1 MDKKLPTNT
10 KVVVIGGG
18 IAGCSVAYHLAK
30 YGWKDTVLL
39 ERDQL
44 TSGTT
49 WHAAGLVGQLGASAT
64 ITKLRKYSLN
74 LYKEL
79 EKKTGLSTG
88 LKQNGAITIA
98 SSEER
103 LQELL
108 RQATAAQLF
117 DVNVETVSKKRIKE
131 LYPVINDKDIL
142 GGVYMPEDGQ
152 ADPVGVTNVLAKA
165 AKMEGAQ
172 IFEKTPVEKI
182 LIKDKKI
189 VGVQTKLGKI
199 DCEYVVVATGMWSR
213 QIGEDIGVS
222 IPLYPNE
229 HFYIITEPLDKLPKN
244 LPVLRDYNSCLYLKE
259 DAGKMLV
266 GIFEPNAKPAFKDK
280 GVVPEDFS
288 FGEFPDDFDHFE
300 PYLEKSFKR
309 LPMLETAGIRKFF
322 SGPESFTPDTQYLL
336 GETSEVN
343 NLFTCCG
350 FNSIGIASAGGA
362 GRVTA
367 EWMIN
372 GYMNE
377 DLFSLDIKRFQKFHS
392 SKKFIMER
400 VTETLGDLYGMHWP
414 YKQHNTSREQRLLP
428 YHDELK
434 KAGACFGVSGEYERP
449 MWYALE
455 GEKPEYKYS
464 FRYQNWYPSVE
475 FETKN
480 TVTNVGLYELS
491 PFSKYE
497 IKGDIAYNELQRI
510 CTANIK
516 NEIGRCTYTQMLNE
530 AGGIETDLTVICI
543 KKNHFRIISSAA
555 TRTHDKAHILK
566 HLSDKLEFKDVT
578 DEFVCL
584 GIFGPRSRALI
595 SKISTDN
602 FSNVTFKFG
611 TGKNIKISNKI
622 VWAQRLSYVG
632 ELGFE
637 IYINK
642 KDAKTIYQLIIKEGQ
657 NHKLSHCGAHAMDIM
672 RMESGFLHWGHD
684 ISPEENQYEAGL
696 NFAISYKK
704 QVDFIGKQSLLKIKD
719 KKQNKRFV
727 MFSLKTN
734 KPGYPLLL
742 QEEPIYLDNKII
754 GRSTSGN
761 YSFNYKKNLCFG
773 YIKSDFSNEELLEK
787 KLFIEVEKTKYP
799 IIIEMKPLKNKKNTM
814 LEI

>member
-1 MDKKLPTNT
+1 MSKILPKSA

-18 IAGCSVAYHLAK
+18 VAGCSVAYHLAK

-49 WHAAGLVGQLGASAT
+49 WHAAGLVGQLGASST
-64 ITKLRKYSLN
+64 ITRLRKYSLN

-88 LKQNGAITIA
+88 LKQNGAITVA
-98 SSEER
+98 STPER

-108 RQATAAQLF
+108 RQATAVQLF
-117 DVNVETVSKKRIKE
+117 DVNVEAVTSERIKE
-131 LYPVINDKDIL
+131 LYPVINNSDIL

-172 IFEKTPVEKI
+172 IFEKTPVQKI
-182 LIKDKKI
+182 LVKDKKI
-189 VGVQTKLGKI
+189 VGVQTGFGKI
-199 DCEYVVVATGMWSR
+199 DCEYVVIATGMWSR

-222 IPLYPNE
+222 VPLYPNE

-266 GIFEPNAKPAFKDK
+266 GIFEPNAKPAFKEK

-300 PYLEKSFKR
+300 PYLEKSFQR

-336 GETSEVN
+336 GETPEVD

-350 FNSIGIASAGGA
+350 FNSIGIASSGGA

-372 GYMNE
+372 GYMSE
-377 DLFSLDIKRFQKFHS
+377 DLFSLDVKRFQKFHS

-414 YKQHNTSREQRLLP
+414 YKQHNTSRNQRLLP

-449 MWYALE
+449 MWYVLDKKE
-455 GEKPEYKYS
+455 SEYKYS
-464 FRYQNWYPSVE
+464 FGYQNWYPSVE

-480 TVTNVGLYELS
+480 TIENVGLYELS

-497 IKGDIAYNELQRI
+497 IKGNLTHSELQRL

-516 NEIGRCTYTQMLNE
+516 NEVGKSTYTQMLNE

-543 KKNHFRIISSAA
+543 EKDYFRIISSAA

-566 HLSDKLEFKDVT
+566 HLSPILKFNDIT
-578 DEFVCL
+578 DELVCL
-584 GIFGPRSRALI
+584 GIFGPKSRDLI
-595 SKISTDN
+595 SRVSKDDFAN
-602 FSNVTFKFG
+602 ETFKFG
-611 TGKNIKISNKI
+611 NGKFVNIGSKK
-622 VWAQRLSYVG
+622 VWVQRLSYVG

-637 IYINK
+637 IYIEN
-642 KDAKTIYQLIIKEGQ
+642 KDAKEVYQLILQEGK
-657 NHKLSHCGAHAMDIM
+657 NLNLSHCGSHAMDTM

-684 ISPEENQYEAGL
+684 ISPEENQYQAGL

-704 QVDFIGKQSLLKIKD
+704 EVNFIGKESLLKIKN
-719 KKQNKRFV
+719 NKHDRRFI
-727 MFSLKTN
+727 MLSLKN
-734 KPGYPLLL
+734 SKAGEPLLL
-742 QEEPIYLDNKII
+742 HEEPIYLNDEII
-754 GRSTSGN
+754 GRTTSGN
-761 YSFNYKKNLCFG
+761 YSFNYNKNLSFG
-773 YIKSDFSNEELLEK
+773 YVKTNHSNEDLKNMNLY
-787 KLFIEVEKTKYP
+787 IEVAKKKYP
-799 IIIEMKPLKNKKNTM
+799 AIVETRPLKDKNVKF
-814 LEI
+814 L

>member
-1 MDKKLPTNT
+1 MDKKLPANA

-18 IAGCSVAYHLAK
+18 VAGCSVAYHLAK
-30 YGWKDTVLL
+30 YGWKETVLL

-49 WHAAGLVGQLGASAT
+49 WHAAGLVGQLGASST
-64 ITKLRKYSLN
+64 ITRLRKYSLN

-88 LKQNGAITIA
+88 LKQNGAITVA
-98 SSEER
+98 STPER

-108 RQATAAQLF
+108 RQVTAAQLF
-117 DVNVETVSKKRIKE
+117 DVNVETVTKETIKE
-131 LYPVINDKDIL
+131 LYPVINDEDIL

-165 AKMEGAQ
+165 AKIEGAQ
-172 IFEKTPVEKI
+172 IFEKTSVEKI
-182 LIKDKKI
+182 LVKNKKI
-189 VGVQTKLGKI
+189 VGVQTKFGKI
-199 DCEYVVVATGMWSR
+199 DCEYVVIATGMWSR

-229 HFYIITEPLDKLPKN
+229 HFYIITESLEKLPKN

-266 GIFEPNAKPAFKDK
+266 GIFEPNAKPAFKEK
-280 GVVPEDFS
+280 GIVPEDFS

-300 PYLEKSFKR
+300 PYLEKAFQR

-343 NLFTCCG
+343 NLYTCCG
-350 FNSIGIASAGGA
+350 FNSIGIASSGGA

-392 SKKFIMER
+392 SKHFIMER

-414 YKQHNTSREQRLLP
+414 YKQHNTSRNQRLLP
-428 YHDELK
+428 YHEELK
-434 KAGACFGVSGEYERP
+434 NAGACFGVSGEYERP
-449 MWYALE
+449 MWYARNN
-455 GEKPEYKYS
+455 KKAEYNYS
-464 FRYQNWYPSVE
+464 FGHQNWYPSVE

-480 TVTNVGLYELS
+480 TINNVGLYELS

-497 IKGDIAYNELQRI
+497 IKGELAHAELQRI

-516 NEIGRCTYTQMLNE
+516 SEIGRSTYTQMLNK

-543 KKNHFRIISSAA
+543 DKNHFRIISSAA

-566 HLSDKLEFKDVT
+566 NLSSRVEFIDIT
-578 DEFVCL
+578 DDLACL
-584 GIFGPRSRALI
+584 GIFGPKSRNLI
-595 SKISTDN
+595 SKISKDN
-602 FSNVTFKFG
+602 FTNEKFKFG
-611 TGKNIKISNKI
+611 YGKFVTINSKK
-622 VWAQRLSYVG
+622 VWVQRLSYVG

-637 IYINK
+637 IYIKNI
-642 KDAKTIYQLIIKEGQ
+642 DAKEVYKSIINEGK
-657 NHKLSHCGAHAMDIM
+657 NHNLSHCGSHAMDTM

-684 ISPEENQYEAGL
+684 ISPEENQYEAKL
-696 NFAISYKK
+696 DFTISYKK
-704 QVDFIGKQSLLKIKD
+704 EVDFIGRENLLKIKD
-719 KKQNKRFV
+719 KKQKKRFI
-727 MFSLKTN
+727 MLSLKDSKSGT
-734 KPGYPLLL
+734 PLLL
-742 QEEPIYLDNKII
+742 HDEAIYLGDQII
-754 GRSTSGN
+754 GRTTSGN
-761 YSFNYKKNLCFG
+761 YSFNYNKNLSFG
-773 YIKSDFSNEELLEK
+773 YITSGYSNEDLANK
-787 KLFIEVEKTKYP
+787 KLYIEVAKEKYP
-799 IIIEMKPLKNKKNTM
+799 AIIEQQPLKSKK
-814 LEI
+814 IRFS

>member
-1 MDKKLPTNT
+1 MSALLPKSS

-30 YGWKDTVLL
+30 YGWKDTILL

-64 ITKLRKYSLN
+64 ITRLRKYSLN

-98 SSEER
+98 STPER

-117 DVNVETVSKKRIKE
+117 DVNVDSVNKKRIKE
-131 LYPVINDKDIL
+131 LYPVINDDDIL

-152 ADPVGVTNVLAKA
+152 ADPIGVTNVLAKA

-182 LIKDKKI
+182 LIRDKKI
-189 VGVQTKLGKI
+189 VGVQTKFGKI
-199 DCEYVVVATGMWSR
+199 DCEYVVIATGMWSR

-280 GVVPEDFS
+280 GVVPQDFS
-288 FGEFPDDFDHFE
+288 FGEFPDDLDHFE
-300 PYLEKSFKR
+300 PYLEKSFQR
-309 LPMLETAGIRKFF
+309 LPILETAGIRKFF

-336 GETSEVN
+336 GETPEVN

-350 FNSIGIASAGGA
+350 FNSIGIASSGGA

-414 YKQHNTSREQRLLP
+414 YKQHNTSRNQRLIP
-428 YHDELK
+428 YHEELK
-434 KAGACFGVSGEYERP
+434 KEGACFGVSGEYERP
-449 MWYALE
+449 MWYARNK
-455 GEKPEYKYS
+455 EKPEYKYS
-464 FRYQNWYPSVE
+464 FDYQNWYPAVE

-480 TVTNVGLYELS
+480 TVTNVGLFELS

-497 IKGDIAYNELQRI
+497 IKGDQAHSELQRI

-516 NEIGRCTYTQMLNE
+516 NETGRATYTQMLNE
-530 AGGIETDLTVICI
+530 GGGVETDLTVICI
-543 KKNHFRIISSAA
+543 DKDCFRIISSAA

-566 HLSDKLEFKDVT
+566 HLSPTLELKDIT
-578 DEFVCL
+578 DELACL
-584 GIFGPRSRALI
+584 GVFGPKSRNLITKI
-595 SKISTDN
+595 SKDD
-602 FSNVTFKFG
+602 FSNKTFKFG
-611 TGKNIKISNKI
+611 YGKFITINSKK
-622 VWAQRLSYVG
+622 VWAQRLSYAG

-637 IYINK
+637 LYIEN
-642 KDAKTIYQLIIKEGQ
+642 KDAKEIYQLIVEEGK
-657 NHKLSHCGAHAMDIM
+657 NHNLSHCGSHAMDIM

-684 ISPEENQYEAGL
+684 ISPEENQYQAGL

-704 QVDFIGKQSLLKIKD
+704 KTSFVGKESLLKIKD
-719 KKQNKRFV
+719 QEKSRRFI
-727 MFSLKTN
+727 MLSLKDS

-742 QEEPIYLDNKII
+742 HEEPIYLKDEII
-754 GRSTSGN
+754 GRTTSGN
-761 YSFNYKKNLCFG
+761 YSFNFKKNLSFG
-773 YIKSDFSNEELLEK
+773 YVTSNHTNEELSKMDLY
-787 KLFIEVEKTKYP
+787 IEVAKQKYP
-799 IIIEMKPLKNKKNTM
+799 AKVEITPLKDKSSRF
-814 LEI
+814 L

>member
-1 MDKKLPTNT
+1 MANKIPTSA

-30 YGWKDTVLL
+30 FGWKDTVLL

-98 SSEER
+98 TSEER
-103 LQELL
+103 LQELQ
-108 RQATAAQLF
+108 RQASAAQLF
-117 DVNVETVSKKRIKE
+117 DVNVEVVSKERIKE
-131 LYPVINDKDIL
+131 LYPVIHDKDIL

-152 ADPVGVTNVLAKA
+152 ADPIGVTNVLAKA

-172 IFEKTPVEKI
+172 IFEKTPVTKI
-182 LIKDKKI
+182 LIKNKKI
-189 VGVQTKLGKI
+189 IGVETDFGKI
-199 DCEYVVVATGMWSR
+199 DCEYVVLATGMWSR

-222 IPLYPNE
+222 VPLYPNE
-229 HFYIITEPLDKLPKN
+229 HFYIITEPIRDLPKN

-300 PYLEKSFKR
+300 PYLEKSFQR
-309 LPMLETAGIRKFF
+309 LPLLEAAGVRKFF

-336 GETSEVN
+336 GETPEVN

-350 FNSIGIASAGGA
+350 FNSIGIASSGGA

-372 GYMNE
+372 GHMSE

-414 YKQHNTSREQRLLP
+414 YKQHKTSRDQRLLP
-428 YHDELK
+428 YHNELK

-449 MWYALE
+449 MWYALNH
-455 GEKPEYKYS
+455 EKPEYKYS
-464 FRYQNWYPSVE
+464 FDYQNWYPPVE

-480 TVTNVGLYELS
+480 TVNNVGLYELS
-491 PFSKYE
+491 PFSKFE
-497 IKGDIAYNELQRI
+497 IKDEEAHSELQRI

-516 NEIGRCTYTQMLNE
+516 NEIGKSTYTQMLNE

-543 KKNHFRIISSAA
+543 EENYFRIISSAA

-566 HLSDKLEFKDVT
+566 HLSPKLKLRDIT
-578 DEFVCL
+578 DELVCL
-584 GIFGPRSRALI
+584 GVFGPKSRDLI
-595 SKISTDN
+595 SRMSKDNISNETL
-602 FSNVTFKFG
+602 KFG
-611 TGKNIKISNKI
+611 SGKYIQIGSKK
-622 VWAQRLSYVG
+622 VWVQRLSYVG

-637 IYINK
+637 IYINNI
-642 KDAKTIYQLIIKEGQ
+642 DAKEVYQSIIKEGK
-657 NHKLSHCGAHAMDIM
+657 NHKLSHCGAHAMDTM

-704 QVDFIGKQSLLKIKD
+704 EIDFIGKESLLKIKS
-719 KKQNKRFV
+719 KKQHKRFV
-727 MFSLKTN
+727 MLSLKN
-734 KPGYPLLL
+734 SSPGHPLLL
-742 QEEPIYLDNKII
+742 HEEPIYLDDEII
-754 GRSTSGN
+754 GKTTSGN
-761 YSFNYKKNLCFG
+761 YSFNYNKNLSFG
-773 YIKSDFSNEELLEK
+773 YVETKRSNAELTKMNLY
-787 KLFIEVEKTKYP
+787 IEVAKKKHLAIVE
-799 IIIEMKPLKNKKNTM
+799 IDPLKGKQAKF
-814 LEI
+814 L